1 MEKSIIRALKFLPL
15 FLLLSNSA
23 FSQIWVPVIESENNA
38 VYSYDPISVKREG
51 DIVTYWELSDYSTPL
66 KSGQLQVVSSKSKMI
81 QDCKN
86 NRYKVGDLIDY
97 DGHNGTG
104 NIVNVAMV
112 TETNW
117 YQGGSGS
124 VNEVMK
130 DMVCNKKITQ

>member
-1 MEKSIIRALKFLPL
+1 MVNSGMISKSIKKLLMVSLL
-15 FLLLSNSA
+15 FISVNTFGQL
-23 FSQIWVPVIESENNA
+23 WEPVVENDDGS
-38 VYSYDPISVKREG
+38 VYSYDPTTVKREG
-51 DIVTYWELSDYSTPL
+51 DIVTYWELSDYSKPL
-66 KSGQLQVVSSKSKMI
+66 KSGYSMVTSSKSKII

-97 DGHNGTG
+97 DGHKGTG

-117 YQGGSGS
+117 YKGGEGL

-130 DMVCNKKITQ
+130 NLVCKQ

>member
-1 MEKSIIRALKFLPL
+1 MCIFFSLRAYGQLW
-15 FLLLSNSA
+15 
-23 FSQIWVPVIESENNA
+23 QPVVESDDGS
-38 VYSYDPISVKREG
+38 VYSYDPATVKREG
-51 DIVTYWELSDYSTPL
+51 DIVTYWELSDYSKPL
-66 KSGQLQVVSSKSKMI
+66 KSGHLIVASSKSKII

-97 DGHNGTG
+97 DGHKGAG

-117 YQGGSGS
+117 YKGGEGS

-130 DMVCNKKITQ
+130 DLVCKE